1 MVLFG
6 PGRLDSRSCVCVRA
20 RARVCVCVCAR
31 ARVVWCERVCGVVW
45 YGVCV
50 CVLHTRH
57 TKQSALFVVVT
68 AVYFADP
75 SGTK

>member
-1 MVLFG
+1 M
-6 PGRLDSRSCVCVRA
+6 CVCARA
-20 RARVCVCVCAR
+20 RARVCVCVRAR
-31 ARVVWCERVCGVVW
+31 AWFGVSVFVVWCGM
-45 YGVCV
+45 VCV